1 MAKYLMRLCK
11 QRVVK
16 QIRRTKKFFP
26 CMHVHEL
33 KNKLQRN
40 DEKSHFLLTLEIKH
54 APSNLFGFSFGNKMK
69 F

>member
-54 APSNLFGFSFGNKMK
+54 APQTYLDLVLGTK
-69 F
+69 

>member
-40 DEKSHFLLTLEIKH
+40 DEKSHFLLTLEINMPLQTYLDLVLGTK
-54 APSNLFGFSFGNKMK
+54 
-69 F
+69 